1 MINSV
6 FSGKSCI
13 SKRSFVPSKF
23 GVKTL
28 GDSNS
33 TKIYV
38 LVFWNKKKK
47 YNVFEIHLPNN
58 KKYKNVHA
66 MSEVI
71 IFLIF
76 DARFWI
82 GAEIAHA
89 TVAKG
94 ARELQM

>member
-1 MINSV
+1 MIAD
-6 FSGKSCI
+6 G
-13 SKRSFVPSKF
+13 
-23 GVKTL
+23 
-28 GDSNS
+28 
-33 TKIYV
+33 
-38 LVFWNKKKK
+38 
-47 YNVFEIHLPNN
+47 NV
-58 KKYKNVHA
+58 
-66 MSEVI
+66 SS